1 MTAAMPSAGQS
12 FEKLKALVEETG
24 REWRSSP
31 IVIARVVG
39 RKIRGGH
46 QVQFSDA
53 PLSSPRVHATPNTA
67 GNSTL
72 INSENDTTRH
82 RPLPS
87 SIC

>member
-53 PLSSPRVHATPNTA
+53 PLSSPRGSRHAKYRW
-67 GNSTL
+67 NSTL
-72 INSENDTTRH
+72 INSENDTTRR

>member
-53 PLSSPRVHATPNTA
+53 PLSSPRGSRHAKYRWKLYAN
-67 GNSTL
+67 
-72 INSENDTTRH
+72 
-82 RPLPS
+82 
-87 SIC
+87 